1 MQPGEKVRVEQL
13 KVEVGENIQF
23 DDVLLVVNEDET
35 LIGTPHVENSPVFA
49 KVLDHGR
56 GDKIKVIKMKR
67 RKNYKRTQGH
77 RQNYTEVEILSIGKA
92 PEKKKS
98 KAAKKAK
105 AEQPAADS
113 D

>member
-1 MQPGEKVRVEQL
+1 MYAIIQTGGKQLRVQPGEKIRVEQL

-56 GDKIKVIKMKR
+56 GE
-67 RKNYKRTQGH
+67 KNQGDQDEAQKELHAHPRSPPKTTQKL
-77 RQNYTEVEILSIGKA
+77 RF
-92 PEKKKS
+92 
-98 KAAKKAK
+98 
-105 AEQPAADS
+105 
-113 D
+113 